1 MSDYEQFRV
10 FVGGLSWEINDREL
24 EDEFRRFGK
33 VLDAKVSFLRNIS
46 VVLCCGYFFSS
57 LSRIL

>member
-33 VLDAKVSFLRNIS
+33 VLDAKVSF
-46 VVLCCGYFFSS
+46 F
-57 LSRIL
+57 